1 MNKIFKVIWSKSK
14 QCYVVVSEMAKNK
27 TGKKKIVVA
36 SILAALAMQVGVVA
50 DVTAADR
57 PTGTIEGGTK
67 MYSNLTNGLAIGNE
81 SQSNSNQSIA
91 IGYRAIANSQYADP
105 AQPAVAIGAGAHATG
120 RGGVS
125 LGLIANSS
133 VRGTAIGSATQATG
147 FGAFAGGTYAQATN
161 AGDVAIGGAS
171 SDRFDDYAVASGGY
185 SVAIGTGAKAD
196 GGAGVSIGY
205 KTNAKTS

>member
-1 MNKIFKVIWSKSK
+1 
-14 QCYVVVSEMAKNK
+14 
-27 TGKKKIVVA
+27 
-36 SILAALAMQVGVVA
+36 MQVGVVA

-147 FGAFAGGTYAQATN
+147 FGAFCRWY
-161 AGDVAIGGAS
+161 IC
-171 SDRFDDYAVASGGY
+171 
-185 SVAIGTGAKAD
+185 
-196 GGAGVSIGY
+196 
-205 KTNAKTS
+205 TSN